1 MVWLT
6 NSEVTRLA
14 LAKRRAR
21 EEADRREREADCR
34 RREREFQATLKV
46 IKAAVADRPEPART
60 EQTVAEQIAERI
72 ISSAALARA
81 GGPPPP
87 EPTGVAKAIL
97 DAGRRRRNEIE

>member
-60 EQTVAEQIAERI
+60 EQTVAEQIAERSRVLVGAGP
-72 ISSAALARA
+72 SSS
-81 GGPPPP
+81 
-87 EPTGVAKAIL
+87 V
-97 DAGRRRRNEIE
+97 RRRAAASEALFAGS